1 MSRGPPS
8 HHICTLEYWVV
19 WLRSGGAMKA
29 IIDQTELAQIATLI
43 AMVVMLGAI
52 YFIAA
57 G

>member
-1 MSRGPPS
+1 
-8 HHICTLEYWVV
+8 
-19 WLRSGGAMKA
+19 MKA